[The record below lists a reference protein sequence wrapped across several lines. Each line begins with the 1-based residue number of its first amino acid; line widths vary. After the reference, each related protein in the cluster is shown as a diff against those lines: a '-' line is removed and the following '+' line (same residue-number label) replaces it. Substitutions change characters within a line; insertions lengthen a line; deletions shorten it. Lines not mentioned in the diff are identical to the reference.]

1 VRDSWR
7 LAGVCVFE
15 VWTGCG
21 LGSTWIQDLS
31 SATVMSRATRAVI
44 RLPSS
49 ARTTTSMAKPLSARR
64 SSITAERRGHQQTA
78 KFSGATRMDVVINE
92 LGRWNQACSFET
104 WRSASRS
111 SSWAGPTGG
120 HFLQPVW
127 ALPWDLGRPGH
138 AMAALRRAWTVGT
151 GLLAKGQCRAAWRS
165 CDGAS
170 PHVCSA
176 VPLPG
181 RALTVMGGLAAVI
194 GGPVRGQPAARLLHR
209 ALHSASS
216 KHRSATGLVSAWQH
230 AGSAARS
237 RGDLHLRQMSSSSGR
252 NTAATSAATAGASS
266 DGPTD
271 GRTRSQ
277 VRASG
282 GSSAVGGSQG
292 LDFDM
297 KRGDR
302 ESMASKVRSSCDH
315 DVGSTLWPWPPPSY
329 HPPVYAARSVF
340 GNRHTRAHY
349 HSLDL
354 YDHVEI
360 VQFFLACACDSLV
373 LLFCRVCFC
382 AQGGGEP
389 E

>member
-1 VRDSWR
+1 MMMSVFLSTRC
-7 LAGVCVFE
+7 GVV
-15 VWTGCG
+15 
-21 LGSTWIQDLS
+21 GSTWIQDLI

-49 ARTTTSMAKPLSARR
+49 ARTTTSIAKPLSAWR
-64 SSITAERRGHQQTA
+64 SSTAAQRRTEATNKLQILR
-78 KFSGATRMDVVINE
+78 ATRMDIVINE

-104 WRSASRS
+104 WRFTELLHAAGLDHSRS
-111 SSWAGPTGG
+111 LPPAS
-120 HFLQPVW
+120 L

>member
-1 VRDSWR
+1 M
-7 LAGVCVFE
+7 
-15 VWTGCG
+15 
-21 LGSTWIQDLS
+21 
-31 SATVMSRATRAVI
+31 AT
-44 RLPSS
+44 
-49 ARTTTSMAKPLSARR
+49 
-64 SSITAERRGHQQTA
+64 
-78 KFSGATRMDVVINE
+78 
-92 LGRWNQACSFET
+92 
-104 WRSASRS
+104 
-111 SSWAGPTGG
+111 
-120 HFLQPVW
+120 
-127 ALPWDLGRPGH
+127 
-138 AMAALRRAWTVGT
+138 LRRAWIVGT

-230 AGSAARS
+230 AGSAARR

-277 VRASG
+277 LRASG

-315 DVGSTLWPWPPPSY
+315 DVGSALRPWPPP
-329 HPPVYAARSVF
+329 PMYAARSVF

-349 HSLDL
+349 SLDL

-360 VQFFLACACDSLV
+360 FQFFLACACDSLV
-373 LLFCRVCFC
+373 LLFCPFFLFAFARKAAVSPSDGDEGARGDDDTKIRRLPSKTELSKLF
-382 AQGGGEP
+382 ALAHGESRHIALAVGLLFLSSGVTLSVPMGMGKIIDIIIGNAGGDP
-389 E
+389 TVLTDTLV

>member
-1 VRDSWR
+1 
-7 LAGVCVFE
+7 
-15 VWTGCG
+15 
-21 LGSTWIQDLS
+21 
-31 SATVMSRATRAVI
+31 
-44 RLPSS
+44 
-49 ARTTTSMAKPLSARR
+49 
-64 SSITAERRGHQQTA
+64 
-78 KFSGATRMDVVINE
+78 MDIVINE
-92 LGRWNQACSFET
+92 LGRWNRACSFET
-104 WRSASRS
+104 WRFTELLQLGWTTA
-111 SSWAGPTGG
+111 G

-216 KHRSATGLVSAWQH
+216 RHHSATGLVSAWQH
-230 AGSAARS
+230 AGSAARR

-315 DVGSTLWPWPPPSY
+315 DVGSRSGHGRPQLPPPM
-329 HPPVYAARSVF
+329 YAARSVF

-360 VQFFLACACDSLV
+360 VQLFLACACDSLV
-373 LLFCRVCFC
+373 MLFCCVCFC
-382 AQGGGEP
+382 AEGGGEP